1 MNCVIL
7 NAIRNAQL
15 RNVAYR
21 FCSSST
27 NGPDRTA
34 DDSVPEVTAFEKNFT
49 YGALLNHL
57 LSLQLPPEP
66 TTCCMSGCQNCVWI
80 QYAADLTKILDDGGE
95 KAREIVLEKISDPSL
110 KMFLKMELQN
120 MPPSKNDPA

>member
-7 NAIRNAQL
+7 NAIRNVQAR
-15 RNVAYR
+15 RNMAYR
-21 FCSSST
+21 FCSST
-27 NGPDRTA
+27 NGSDATVNK
-34 DDSVPEVTAFEKNFT
+34 DTSIPE
-49 YGALLNHL
+49 
-57 LSLQLPPEP
+57 LPPEP

-80 QYAADLTKILDDGGE
+80 QYAADLTKMLDDGGE

-120 MPPSKNDPA
+120 IQPTKTEDPT